1 MVRERA
7 LLLDVTYFDEF
18 DSSIISLFVQNEGKH
33 FWLKDKKFH
42 PYLYVSCAESE
53 KKKTIKELSDYVFG
67 FEEKFKV
74 LRVEDSGLVHN
85 SKDVLKL
92 VFNKMSHLVAARKFL
107 SELGF
112 EKYEYDVPYAKRYL
126 LDTRLEPG
134 NFIEYD
140 IIDEEEF
147 LIEKKKE
154 GELKK
159 KAELDEDEE
168 VFTEVTLEGKARV
181 VDNIKVVDGEF
192 CGRAM
197 AFDLETFSGK
207 KFTIGAEPILMTS
220 IVANDLNLN
229 SKTKNY
235 ERVISYNT
243 VKVDGLEL
251 LKDEKELVEETIKEL
266 NTPENSFIVTY
277 NGDNFDFAYTR
288 DRAKK
293 LGVEFK
299 VNGATPRTMRHG
311 LDNATRLQGIQHID
325 SFQIVKLLARTGA
338 ISTVKMDIESISQKV
353 FGEFK
358 EKVTPSEIN
367 EAWEGKDPKK
377 MERLVDY
384 NLKDSRTAFR
394 IAKDFL
400 PLFVE
405 VSKLTSQTL
414 YETTRNSTSQMVED
428 LLLKEAHLRGMIAPN
443 KPKEPEI
450 QERSTN
456 PIKGAFVKEPISGL
470 HEDIAVLDFAS
481 LYPSIIIS
489 HNLSPETLNCNHPEC
504 KEKNS
509 TPDGTWFCTKTKG
522 LFPEILEKMLK
533 QRLVLKKEYKRKK
546 KEEGI
551 DDKILFAKQWALKI
565 VLNSAYGYLAYARAR
580 WYSRECASATT
591 ALARGYIQETIQ
603 KGENSGFKVLYGDSI
618 TKDRFVTVL
627 NPKGEIEVI
636 NVEKLFENSKGFLTQ
651 RNGKEVR
658 LIQGYKALSVNKIT
672 LLPEWKKIK
681 EIIRHKTKKKIYR
694 VHQKYGE
701 TICTQDHSLMILN
714 KDNKL
719 IEKKPTEMNNEKLFS
734 VANIPSSNDVT
745 QIDLFKL
752 LKDYK
757 YTRQY
762 KGVNYFSQWHEED
775 GYVWFGFFDIKNQIK
790 IKRFIEVNSLEFDS
804 LCRLLGAYIPEG
816 SSSTIET
823 SKSKFGASI
832 ASSNVT
838 WLKGIEEDYHKLF
851 INAKTCVIKSTKKI
865 RTLTYGKMKKTVV
878 YEDHTHKLQM
888 MNETTAVFFKQLC
901 GQKSMGKNLPQF
913 IFNVPLK
920 YKNIM
925 LEKMVEGDGS
935 HAVNKKL
942 GYTKE
947 YVKKNFSYTTN
958 SIGLV
963 SGLSLLLRQFGRN
976 FSIQFRESK
985 KAYTLKTCDNMNE
998 RFKTKIIKEEYDG
1011 FVYDLSVE
1019 KNNNFVDA
1027 CGQVLLHNTDS
1038 TFLLMNKKTKKD
1050 VEEFAEKVNKDL
1062 PEGMELEL
1070 DGFYKRGIFVT
1081 KKEGGAAKKKY
1092 ALIDEKG
1099 NLKIVGFEY
1108 VRRDWCIAAKETQKK
1123 VIELVLNEGKPERAI
1138 SFVKQMLADLKEEKV
1153 LKKDLVIMTLLQR
1166 DIKDYTAIGPHVAA
1180 AEKAIKRGKDLGV
1193 GSMLSFI
1200 ITKGKGKMS
1209 ISEKAEL
1216 EEYVQEGDYD
1226 ADYYIE
1232 NQVLPA
1238 VIKIMQELGY
1248 TREDLIS
1255 GGKQSGLGAWC

>member
-1 MVRERA
+1 MVKEKA

-18 DSSIISLFVQNEGKH
+18 DSSIISLFVQNNGKH
-33 FWLKDKKFH
+33 FWLKDKKFR
-42 PYLYVSCAESE
+42 PYLYVSCIEKE
-53 KKKTIKELSDYVFG
+53 KKKTIKELEDYVFG

-85 SKDVLKL
+85 SKEMLK
-92 VFNKMSHLVAARKFL
+92 VFFGKVTHLIQARKFL

-112 EKYEYDVPYAKRYL
+112 EKFEYDVPYAKRYL

-134 NFIEYD
+134 NWIEYEV
-140 IIDEEEF
+140 IDEEEF
-147 LIEKKKE
+147 LIEIKKE
-154 GELKK
+154 NPKISENI
-159 KAELDEDEE
+159 DEE
-168 VFTEVTLEGKARV
+168 DSSFGEISLEGKARV
-181 VDNIKVVDGEF
+181 IESVKVIDGEF
-192 CGRAM
+192 EGRAM
-197 AFDLETFSGK
+197 AFDLETYSGK

-229 SKTKNY
+229 SKEKNY

-243 VKVDGLEL
+243 VKVEGLEL
-251 LKDEKELVEETIKEL
+251 VDSESELVSETIKEL
-266 NTPENSFIVTY
+266 NTLENSFIVTY

-325 SFQIVKLLARTGA
+325 SFQIIKLLARTGA
-338 ISTVKMDIESISQKV
+338 INTVKMDIESISQKV
-353 FGEFK
+353 FGEYK

-367 EAWEGKDPKK
+367 EAWEGKDKKK

-405 VSKLTSQTL
+405 ISKLTSQTL

-428 LLLKEAHLRGMIAPN
+428 LLLKEAHARGMIAPN

-489 HNLSPETLNCNHPEC
+489 HNLSPETLNCTHPEC

-509 TPDGTWFCTKTKG
+509 TPDGTWFCTKQKG
-522 LFPEILEKMLK
+522 LFPEILASMLK
-533 QRLVLKKEYKRKK
+533 KRLVLKKEYKRKK

-565 VLNSAYGYLAYARAR
+565 VLNSVYGYLAYARAR

-591 ALARGYIQETIQ
+591 ALAREYIQATI
-603 KGENSGFKVLYGDSI
+603 KKAEDEGFKVLYGDSV

-636 NVEKLFENSKGFLTQ
+636 NIEDLFEQSKGFLTQ
-651 RNGKEVR
+651 RNGKEAR
-658 LIQGYKALSVNKIT
+658 LIQGYKALSVNKST
-672 LLPEWKKIK
+672 LLPEWAKIK

-694 VHQKYGE
+694 VHQKYGG

-714 KDNKL
+714 KDNNL
-719 IEKKPTEMNNEKLFS
+719 IEKKPTELDNEKLFS
-734 VANIPSSNDVT
+734 VNNIPSSKEVT
-745 QIDLFKL
+745 QIDLFEL

-762 KGVNYFSQWHEED
+762 KGVNEFSQWHEEE
-775 GYVWFGFFDIKNQIK
+775 GYVWFGFFDLKNQIK
-790 IKRFIEVNSLEFDS
+790 IKRFIQVNSLEFVS

-832 ASSNVT
+832 ASSNVN
-838 WLKGIEEDYHKLF
+838 WLKEIEKDYHKLF

-865 RTLTYGKMKKTVV
+865 RTLTYGVNKKTVV

-901 GQKSMGKNLPQF
+901 GQKSRGKNLPQF
-913 IFNVPLK
+913 IFNVPLE
-920 YKNIM
+920 YKIIL

-942 GYTKE
+942 AYTKE
-947 YVKKNFSYTTN
+947 YIKKNFSYTTN
-958 SIGLV
+958 SVGLI
-963 SGLSLLLRQFGRN
+963 SGLSLLLRQIGRN
-976 FSIQFRESK
+976 YSIQFREDK
-985 KAYTLKTCDNMNE
+985 KAYTLKTCDKMNE
-998 RFKTKIIKEEYDG
+998 RFKTKIINENYEGY
-1011 FVYDLSVE
+1011 VYDLSVE
-1019 KNNNFVDA
+1019 QNNNFVDA

-1038 TFLLMNKKTKKD
+1038 NFLQMLDKSKLD
-1050 VEEFAEKVNKDL
+1050 VENFVEKVNNSL
-1062 PEGMELEL
+1062 PEGMELEI

-1108 VRRDWCIAAKETQKK
+1108 VRRDWCNAAKDTQKK

-1138 SFVKQMLADLKEEKV
+1138 SFVKQMLADLKSGKV
-1153 LKKDLVIMTLLQR
+1153 AKKDLVIMTLLQR

-1180 AEKAIKRGKDLGV
+1180 AEKAIKRGKELGV

-1209 ISEKAEL
+1209 ISDKAEL
-1216 EEYVQEGDYD
+1216 EEFVSEGDYD

-1248 TREDLIS
+1248 SREDLIA
-1255 GGKQSGLGAWC
+1255 GGKQSGLSAWN

>member
-1 MVRERA
+1 MVKEKA

-33 FWLKDKKFH
+33 FWLKDKKFR
-42 PYLYVSCAESE
+42 PYLYVSCIE
-53 KKKTIKELSDYVFG
+53 KEKEKTIKELKDYVFG

-74 LRVEDSGLVHN
+74 LRVEDSGLKHN
-85 SKDVLKL
+85 SKEILK
-92 VFNKMSHLVAARKFL
+92 VFFGTVSHLVAARKFL

-134 NFIEYD
+134 NFIEYEV
-140 IIDEEEF
+140 IDEEEF

-154 GELKK
+154 NELKK
-159 KAELDEDEE
+159 KADSFEEDEE
-168 VFTEVTLEGKARV
+168 VFEEVSLEGKARV
-181 VDNIKVVDGEF
+181 IDNIKVVDGEF
-192 CGRAM
+192 EGYAM

-251 LKDEKELVEETIKEL
+251 VDSEKELVIETIKEL
-266 NTPENSFIVTY
+266 NTPQNSFIITY

-353 FGEFK
+353 FGEYK
-358 EKVTPSEIN
+358 EKVTPKEIN
-367 EAWEGKDPKK
+367 EAWEGKDSKK

-428 LLLKEAHLRGMIAPN
+428 LLLKEAHSRGMIAPN
-443 KPKEPEI
+443 KPKEGEI
-450 QERSTN
+450 QERSIN

-489 HNLSPETLNCNHPEC
+489 HNLSPETLNCKHIEC

-509 TPDGTWFCTKTKG
+509 TPDGTWFCMKQKG
-522 LFPEILEKMLK
+522 LFPEILASMLK
-533 QRLVLKKEYKRKK
+533 KRLVLKKEYKRKK

-565 VLNSAYGYLAYARAR
+565 ILNSVYGYLAYARAR

-591 ALARGYIQETIQ
+591 ALARGYIQATI
-603 KGENSGFKVLYGDSI
+603 KKAEDEGFKVLYGD
-618 TKDRFVTVL
+618 
-627 NPKGEIEVI
+627 
-636 NVEKLFENSKGFLTQ
+636 
-651 RNGKEVR
+651 
-658 LIQGYKALSVNKIT
+658 
-672 LLPEWKKIK
+672 
-681 EIIRHKTKKKIYR
+681 
-694 VHQKYGE
+694 
-701 TICTQDHSLMILN
+701 
-714 KDNKL
+714 
-719 IEKKPTEMNNEKLFS
+719 
-734 VANIPSSNDVT
+734 
-745 QIDLFKL
+745 
-752 LKDYK
+752 
-757 YTRQY
+757 
-762 KGVNYFSQWHEED
+762 
-775 GYVWFGFFDIKNQIK
+775 
-790 IKRFIEVNSLEFDS
+790 
-804 LCRLLGAYIPEG
+804 
-816 SSSTIET
+816 
-823 SKSKFGASI
+823 
-832 ASSNVT
+832 
-838 WLKGIEEDYHKLF
+838 
-851 INAKTCVIKSTKKI
+851 
-865 RTLTYGKMKKTVV
+865 
-878 YEDHTHKLQM
+878 
-888 MNETTAVFFKQLC
+888 
-901 GQKSMGKNLPQF
+901 
-913 IFNVPLK
+913 
-920 YKNIM
+920 
-925 LEKMVEGDGS
+925 
-935 HAVNKKL
+935 
-942 GYTKE
+942 
-947 YVKKNFSYTTN
+947 
-958 SIGLV
+958 
-963 SGLSLLLRQFGRN
+963 
-976 FSIQFRESK
+976 
-985 KAYTLKTCDNMNE
+985 
-998 RFKTKIIKEEYDG
+998 
-1011 FVYDLSVE
+1011 
-1019 KNNNFVDA
+1019 
-1027 CGQVLLHNTDS
+1027 TDS
-1038 TFLLMNKKTKKD
+1038 TFLLMNKKNKKD
-1050 VEEFAEKVNKDL
+1050 VEEFSEKVNKEL
-1062 PEGMELEL
+1062 PEGMELEI

-1108 VRRDWCIAAKETQKK
+1108 VRRDWCNAAKDTQKK

-1138 SFVKQMLADLKEEKV
+1138 TFVKQMLADLKEGKV
-1153 LKKDLVIMTLLQR
+1153 AKKDLVIMTLLQR

-1180 AEKAIKRGKDLGV
+1180 AEKAIKRGKELGV

-1209 ISEKAEL
+1209 ISDKAEL
-1216 EEYVQEGDYD
+1216 EEYVSEGDYD

-1248 TREDLIS
+1248 SREDLIS
-1255 GGKQSGLGAWC
+1255 GGKQTGLGAWS

>member
-1 MVRERA
+1 MNKEKA
-7 LLLDVTYFDEF
+7 LLLDVTYFDEL
-18 DSSIISLFVQNEGKH
+18 DSSIISLFVQNKGKH
-33 FWLKDKKFH
+33 FWLKDKKFR
-42 PYLYVSCAESE
+42 PYLYVTCAEKE

-74 LRVEDSGLVHN
+74 LRVEDTGLIHN
-85 SKDVLKL
+85 SKEVLKL
-92 VFNKMSHLVAARKFL
+92 IFGKVTYLVAARKFL

-134 NFIEYD
+134 NWIEYD
-140 IIDEEEF
+140 IVDEEEF
-147 LIEKKKE
+147 LIETKKE
-154 GELKK
+154 NKK
-159 KAELDEDEE
+159 NFENSEE
-168 VFTEVTLEGKARV
+168 EEEAFTDISLEGKARV
-181 VDNIKVVDGEF
+181 IENIKVVDGDFE
-192 CGRAM
+192 GWAM

-207 KFTIGAEPILMTS
+207 KFAIGAEPILMTS
-220 IVANDLNLN
+220 IVANDLNLD
-229 SKTKNY
+229 SKSKNY
-235 ERVISYNT
+235 ERVISYDT
-243 VKVDGLEL
+243 VKVDGLEM

-266 NTPENSFIVTY
+266 NTPKNSFIITY
-277 NGDNFDFAYTR
+277 NGDNFDFAYTK

-311 LDNATRLQGIQHID
+311 LDNATKLSGIQHID
-325 SFQIVKLLARTGA
+325 SFQIIKLLARTGA
-338 ISTVKMDIESISQKV
+338 INTVKMDIESVSEKV

-358 EKVTPSEIN
+358 EKVYPSEIN
-367 EAWEGKDPKK
+367 EAWEGKDKKK

-384 NLKDSRTAFR
+384 NLKDSRTALR

-405 VSKLTSQTL
+405 ISKLTSQTL

-428 LLLKEAHLRGMIAPN
+428 LLLKEAHSRGMIAPN

-470 HEDIAVLDFAS
+470 HEDIAILDFAS

-489 HNLSPETLNCNHPEC
+489 HNLSPDTLNCTHPEC

-546 KEEGI
+546 KEGI

-565 VLNSAYGYLAYARAR
+565 VLNSVYGYLAYARAR

-591 ALARGYIQETIQ
+591 ALARGYIQATI
-603 KGENSGFKVLYGDSI
+603 KKAEEEGFKVLYGDSI

-627 NPKGEIEVI
+627 NPKGKIEVI
-636 NVEKLFENSKGFLTQ
+636 NIEDLFEQSKGFLTQ
-651 RNGKEVR
+651 RSGKEVR
-658 LIQGYKALSVNKIT
+658 LIQGYKALSVNKET
-672 LLPEWKKIK
+672 LLPEWAKIK

-719 IEKKPTEMNNEKLFS
+719 IEKKPTEMSNEKLFS
-734 VANIPSSNDVT
+734 VTNIPSSREVT
-745 QIDLFKL
+745 QIDLFEL
-752 LKDYK
+752 LKNYK

-762 KGVNYFSQWHEED
+762 KGVNEFSQWHEKE
-775 GYVWFGFFDIKNQIK
+775 GYLWFGFFNIKNQIK
-790 IKRFIEVNSLEFDS
+790 IKRFIEVNSSEFVS
-804 LCRLLGAYIPEG
+804 LCKLLGAYIPEG

-832 ASSNVT
+832 ASSNVN
-838 WLKGIEEDYHKLF
+838 WLKGIEEDYHNLF

-865 RTLTYGKMKKTVV
+865 RTLTYGVGKKMAV

-901 GQKSMGKNLPQF
+901 GQKSRGKNLPQF
-913 IFNVPLK
+913 IFNVPSK
-920 YKNIM
+920 YKTIL

-942 GYTKE
+942 AYTKE
-947 YVKKNFSYTTN
+947 YIKKNFSYTTN
-958 SIGLV
+958 SIGLI
-963 SGLSLLLRQFGRN
+963 SGLSLLLRQMGRN
-976 FSIQFRESK
+976 YSIQFREDK
-985 KAYTLKTCDNMNE
+985 KAYTLKTCDKMNE
-998 RFKTKIIKEEYDG
+998 KFKTKIIKENYGG

-1050 VEEFAEKVNKDL
+1050 VEEFAETVNKNL

-1108 VRRDWCIAAKETQKK
+1108 VRRDWCNAAKDTQKK
-1123 VIELVLNEGKPERAI
+1123 VIELVLNEGKPEKAI
-1138 SFVKQMLADLKEEKV
+1138 SFVKKMLADLKEGRV
-1153 LKKDLVIMTLLQR
+1153 PKKDLVIMTLLQR
-1166 DIKDYTAIGPHVAA
+1166 DIKDYDAIGPHVAA
-1180 AEKAIKRGKDLGV
+1180 AKKAIKRGKELGV

-1209 ISEKAEL
+1209 ISDKAEL
-1216 EEYVQEGDYD
+1216 EEYVSEGDYD
-1226 ADYYIE
+1226 ANYYIE

-1248 TREDLIS
+1248 TKEDLIN
-1255 GGKQSGLGAWC
+1255 GGKQSGLGSWC